1 MTHEL
6 ILGGQRSGKSR
17 CAEQRATDWLNQPE
31 REALLIATAR
41 AGDAEM
47 AARIQRHRQDRS
59 VAGLRLDTLEEPLF
73 LAEALARHSAPHQL
87 IVVDC
92 LTLWLTNWLMPV
104 ETPAQPDAEAWSRE
118 RQALLDTLP
127 TLPGPV
133 VLVGNEIGLGLS
145 PLGAE
150 VRCFVDEQGRL
161 HQALAQRCEQVTL
174 MVAGLELPI
183 RRSPGH
189 DPRGMKDR
197 L

>member
-1 MTHEL
+1 MAHEL

-17 CAEQRATDWLNQPE
+17 CAEQRATNWLSQPK

-41 AGDAEM
+41 AGDTEM

-59 VAGLRLDTLEEPLF
+59 AAGLRLDTLEEPLF
-73 LAEALARHSAPHQL
+73 LAEALARHSAPHRL

-92 LTLWLTNWLMPV
+92 LTLWLTNWLMPI

-150 VRCFVDEQGRL
+150 VRHFVDEQGRL
-161 HQALAQRCEQVTL
+161 HQALAQRCEHVTL

-183 RRSPGH
+183 RHHQRRDQDRS
-189 DPRGMKDR
+189 
-197 L
+197 

>member
-1 MTHEL
+1 MAHEL
-6 ILGGQRSGKSR
+6 ILGGQKSGKSR
-17 CAEQRATDWLNQPE
+17 CAEQRATEWLAPLDRPG

-47 AARIQRHRQDRS
+47 TARIQRHRQDRAA
-59 VAGLRLDTLEEPLF
+59 AGLHLDTLEEPMD
-73 LAEALARHSAPHQL
+73 LAEALRRHSATHRL

-104 ETPAQPDAEAWSRE
+104 DATDQPGTQAWT
-118 RQALLDTLP
+118 RQRNALLDALP
-127 TLPGPV
+127 GLPGPV

-150 VRCFVDEQGRL
+150 VRHFVDELGRL
-161 HQALAQRCEQVTL
+161 HQDLARLCDHVTL

-183 RRSPGH
+183 RRH
-189 DPRGMKDR
+189 QRRDQDR
-197 L
+197 S